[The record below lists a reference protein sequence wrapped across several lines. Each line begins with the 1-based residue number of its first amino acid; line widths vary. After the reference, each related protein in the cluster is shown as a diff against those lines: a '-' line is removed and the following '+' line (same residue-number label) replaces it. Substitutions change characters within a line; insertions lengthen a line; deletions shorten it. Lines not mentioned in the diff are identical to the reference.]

1 MTLRTGAVNTST
13 IGGLDAFLMATLATQ
28 QSTNIAVGDHVK
40 FDTVSISEG
49 TEVVLDTSTT
59 YSNVQGA
66 ASIGRLLL
74 HGTANGSLSYKLR
87 FNAGY
92 ALFSGA
98 TGSIDFQFYDAT
110 NGALIPGGTASLRN
124 AADATAEMGT
134 GVMEAVFT
142 PLQDTL
148 VEVRIIA
155 VTALT
160 RIGTT
165 GSLFPTLFV
174 QTL

>member
-1 MTLRTGAVNTST
+1 MTLRTGAVNTAT
-13 IGGLDAFLMATLATQ
+13 DGGLDAYALAQLATQ
-28 QSTNIAVGDHVK
+28 QTTNIAVGDHVK
-40 FDTVSISEG
+40 FDTFVGGEG
-49 TEVVLDTSTT
+49 TEIQVDTTST
-59 YSNVQGA
+59 YSNA
-66 ASIGRLLL
+66 NATASIGRITL
-74 HGTANGSLSYKLR
+74 HGTPNGGLTYKLR

-110 NGALIPGGTASLRN
+110 NGALISGGTASLRN

-134 GVMEAVFT
+134 GVMETIFT

-148 VEVRIIA
+148 VEVRITA

-165 GSLFPTLFV
+165 GSLFSTLFI

>member
-13 IGGLDAFLMATLATQ
+13 VGGLDAYLMATLATQ
-28 QSTNIAVGDHVK
+28 QSANIGVGDHVK
-40 FDTVSISEG
+40 FDTVNAGEG
-49 TEVVLDTSTT
+49 TEVVLDTTSTYANT
-59 YSNVQGA
+59 QGT
-66 ASIGRLLL
+66 ASIGRVTL
-74 HGTANGSLSYKLR
+74 HGTANGGLSYKLR

-98 TGSIDFQFYDAT
+98 TGSIDFQFFDAT
-110 NGALIPGGTASLRN
+110 NNVAIGGGTASLRN

-134 GVMEAVFT
+134 GVMEAIFT

-148 VEVRIIA
+148 VEVRITA

-160 RIGTT
+160 RLGTT
-165 GSLFPTLFV
+165 GSLFPSLFV